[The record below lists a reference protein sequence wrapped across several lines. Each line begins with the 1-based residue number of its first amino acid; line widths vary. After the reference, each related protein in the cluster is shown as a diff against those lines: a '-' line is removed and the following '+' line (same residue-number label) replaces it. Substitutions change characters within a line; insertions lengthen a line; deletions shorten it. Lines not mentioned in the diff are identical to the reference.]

1 MLLEKTKEKLGIEK
15 EKMLKEMR
23 LEVAGLGIKIAEKV
37 IKESVN
43 KETQDRIIADI
54 VKEVERTDAG

>member
-1 MLLEKTKEKLGIEK
+1 
-15 EKMLKEMR
+15 MLKEMR
-23 LEVAGLGIKIAEKV
+23 IEVAGLGIKIAEKV

-54 VKEVERTDAG
+54 VKEVEKNDVS